1 VFNRLFLPLTTFFAY
16 RCPAPQLSVPAP
28 KAWECGVARLRPAAL
43 ALEGRIPM
51 LRLSKAV
58 LSLVTITFLIGCA
71 GTYQPPSSIERD
83 FTRTINGSK
92 EAIINAAKQVLIL
105 EGYQIVSSDKHAG
118 VISTGKRQMNLTENE
133 CDCGTT
139 MGLPYIKDKR
149 TITNV
154 SIGIVVAENRIT
166 IKSTIEGEYLK
177 GDVTQGIDLHCVST
191 GKIEEA
197 LFNKVVKAIR

>member
-1 VFNRLFLPLTTFFAY
+1 
-16 RCPAPQLSVPAP
+16 
-28 KAWECGVARLRPAAL
+28 
-43 ALEGRIPM
+43 M
-51 LRLSKAV
+51 LRLFKAV
-58 LSLVTITFLIGCA
+58 LSLTIVTFLIGCA
-71 GTYQPPSSIERD
+71 ATYQLPSSTQRD

-92 EAIINAAKQVLIL
+92 EAIFNAAKQVLVL

-154 SIGIVVAENRIT
+154 SIGIVVSENRIT
-166 IKSTIEGEYLK
+166 IKPTIEGEYLK
-177 GDVTQGIDLHCVST
+177 GNATQGIDLHCVST
-191 GKIEEA
+191 GKIEET
-197 LFNKVVKAIR
+197 LFNKVAQAIK